1 MIDSF
6 INIYLASPNLTWG
19 AYSLIL
25 TSLLFIIIIKS
36 WSVLPG
42 LKKYVHY
49 SGVQR
54 IHLGE
59 VPRLA
64 GVLIYIGF
72 IFYWF
77 GSGYSFFSTLLGCI
91 LISSIPLLVTSLKED
106 LFQSSPPSHRLL
118 SIFISAGLFLYL
130 YDGLEFPSIDLPF
143 LSIIFN
149 NYYLTFIFFAF
160 AIASHANGVN
170 MIDGANGLAAM
181 TIFSQIAGITFLS
194 FASGDIDL
202 SYISLFLMSFVFIF
216 LLFNYPWGK
225 IFLGDAGAYFFG
237 FITGVLCIIFF
248 GRHPELSPWNAIL
261 LLFYP
266 VMETIFSTFRKL
278 LYEKTS
284 PLEPDEHHLHLKLFF
299 IINVSS
305 VKGSRISNGLV
316 MPFLSIIWL
325 TPIALLPWVYFSPF
339 LIMIALLILIIIY
352 FGFYW
357 ALPRKIDFEKNLKN

>member
-6 INIYLASPNLTWG
+6 LKVFLSSTNLGWG
-19 AYSLIL
+19 VCSLIL
-25 TSLLFIIIIKS
+25 TSLLFAITIKF
-36 WSVLPG
+36 WSSLTR
-42 LKKYVHY
+42 LKKYVFY
-49 SGVQR
+49 SGVQK

-59 VPRLA
+59 VPRLG

-77 GSGYSFFSTLLGCI
+77 GSGYSFFSPILGCI
-91 LISSIPLLVTSLKED
+91 LIASIPLIATSLIED
-106 LFQSSPPSHRLL
+106 LFHSSPPSHRLL
-118 SIFISAGLFLYL
+118 SIFISAVIFLYL
-130 YDGLEFPSIDLPF
+130 YDGLQFPSIDLPF
-143 LSIIFN
+143 LSLIFN

-160 AIASHANGVN
+160 AITAHANGVN

-194 FASGDIDL
+194 FVAGDTDL

-225 IFLGDAGAYFFG
+225 IFLGDTGAYFFG
-237 FITGVLCIIFF
+237 FITGILCIIFF
-248 GRHPELSPWNAIL
+248 GRHPEFSPWNAIL

-266 VMETIFSTFRKL
+266 VTETIFSTFRKL
-278 LYEKTS
+278 VYEKNS
-284 PLEPDEHHLHLKLFF
+284 PLKPDEHHLHLKLFF
-299 IINVSS
+299 VIENSS
-305 VKGSRISNGLV
+305 VDRARIANGLV

-339 LIMIALLILIIIY
+339 LIMIALLILLIIY
-352 FGFYW
+352 SGFYW
-357 ALPRKIDFEKNLKN
+357 ALPRKIRC